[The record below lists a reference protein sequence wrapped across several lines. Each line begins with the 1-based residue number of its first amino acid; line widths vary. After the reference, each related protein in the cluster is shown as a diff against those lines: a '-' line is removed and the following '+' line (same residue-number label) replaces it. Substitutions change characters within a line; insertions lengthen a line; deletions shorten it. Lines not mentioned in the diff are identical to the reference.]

1 MGFSLFS
8 SSAEV
13 PYSCFLYFR
22 SCLDSQLKKEKKE
35 LLFLFFLTSSPS
47 PSHLK
52 LFKVQLGRRMHV
64 CRIKESV
71 ETIKRFGMWKCS
83 EGATVC
89 ICVAPERLPHAGE
102 ASGKGS
108 RQSDCTP
115 GHKTPT
121 MHCVLPLTPLRHRE
135 KAIKAFIGFAL
146 KICSRQLKIIT
157 NQIKIEVAQTTI
169 RPGHRLDLCRCKR
182 APNDG

>member
-1 MGFSLFS
+1 MGFPYLVLKQKFRIPTSFISVPASALSLKKKKNS
-8 SSAEV
+8 
-13 PYSCFLYFR
+13 YSC
-22 SCLDSQLKKEKKE
+22 
-35 LLFLFFLTSSPS
+35 FFLTSSPS
-47 PSHLK
+47 PSCLK

-89 ICVAPERLPHAGE
+89 IYVAPERLPHAGE

-115 GHKTPT
+115 GHKNP
-121 MHCVLPLTPLRHRE
+121 HNALRLASNAA
-135 KAIKAFIGFAL
+135 KAQGKG
-146 KICSRQLKIIT
+146 
-157 NQIKIEVAQTTI
+157 N
-169 RPGHRLDLCRCKR
+169 
-182 APNDG
+182 